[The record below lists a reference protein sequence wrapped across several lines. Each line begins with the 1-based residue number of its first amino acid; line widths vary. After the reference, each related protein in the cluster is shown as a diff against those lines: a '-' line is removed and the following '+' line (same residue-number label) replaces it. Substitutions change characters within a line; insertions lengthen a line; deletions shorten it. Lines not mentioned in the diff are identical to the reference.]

1 MRDAIVR
8 CARLGRTTLKVA
20 AVSADNDFSP
30 KKVGVMLYHGTAMAD
45 VVLLGARRFS
55 MPDAAGAPAAPAGAA
70 GAAPTFRDR
79 AMYALRS
86 FVVYAAV
93 MQLFGGFDATCFAA
107 YDEVWPLAPDSAR
120 RVAVYRLYHEL
131 NHLNLFGRGYYAQ
144 CTATLRGLL

>member
-1 MRDAIVR
+1 M
-8 CARLGRTTLKVA
+8 
-20 AVSADNDFSP
+20 SADNDFSP

-93 MQLFGGFDATCFAA
+93 MQLFGGFSPRPAPGRSSRAAPRPRRPRAWRGRCSPGASRWTRTC
-107 YDEVWPLAPDSAR
+107 S
-120 RVAVYRLYHEL
+120 
-131 NHLNLFGRGYYAQ
+131 
-144 CTATLRGLL
+144 